1 MSDSVVYIISIT
13 LLIALAGLAFWIARQ
28 SLGGPGAMF
37 FQNKQK
43 RLALIES
50 TSVDSKHRLLLVRR
64 DDVEHLILTGGP
76 IDLVVETGIPVRA
89 QGLNGLGEVLARAD
103 NDLDSGQSFTS
114 EEDSLVLQREQT
126 N

>member
-13 LLIALAGLAFWIARQ
+13 LLIALAGLAFWITRQ
-28 SLGGPGAMF
+28 SFGGPGAMF

-43 RLALIES
+43 RLSLVES

-76 IDLVVETGIPVRA
+76 IDLVVETGIPARA
-89 QGLNGLGEVLARAD
+89 NTLNGLGQVLARAD
-103 NDLDSGQSFTS
+103 NDLDGGQSFTS